1 MRCIDGMVLAQV
13 TKEIQED
20 WSTLKRELPVTVR
33 LEKKGQA
40 QQHFTVG
47 DEIDLVIK
55 VQNYEPGFI
64 AHVCLPDA
72 LARIVG
78 GGQVKRF
85 SLDFCGKNELHVPLV
100 AVGSTE
106 LSAVGKKDELR
117 QWWGM
122 DKDKGIGQAQHWA
135 VIVRNMFKEEQ
146 VGNPGLLQIVVREKV
161 AV

>member
-1 MRCIDGMVLAQV
+1 MQGEVTDRDEHGMLLLLRFGLFCANA
-13 TKEIQED
+13 IG
-20 WSTLKRELPVTVR
+20 LGIAIRFGIGLR
-33 LEKKGQA
+33 
-40 QQHFTVG
+40 QQ
-47 DEIDLVIK
+47 L
-55 VQNYEPGFI
+55 YEPGFI